1 MSIADCFIRTPT
13 SCAADGRCIVQRD
26 RQNPTQTVCV
36 PTNSPP
42 VLSTPANI
50 YDPEIQMLKKV
61 IISLSDVDL
70 GKQADGLLR
79 KMYPPL
85 IFYIDKKIRAEV
97 GGLADSNVPW
107 GTLADQVSRM
117 ILNELQNTTCVI
129 CLETVNDT
137 EDEDPSSVI
146 YPTCCGEKQIIHK
159 SCFRTAVEQGGTCP
173 FCRTDVSPGELIQE
187 EKRADELVLYTQP
200 FMRRWTGL
208 VGLQTE
214 EFRNRVQAEIQ
225 KHVDTF
231 NSMWRSRRDQRR
243 EDQRRRDPLNTIR
256 SRLRATQWAMD
267 NNLGMTAAMR
277 EEYRRI
283 IDMYENDIA
292 QQAYRDLVRRRT
304 LGIVT
309 IGSDGS
315 PDFSGGLI
323 FFIVAIVSYG
333 IIFHGNVR
341 M

>member
-13 SCAADGRCIVQRD
+13 SCAADGRCIVQQD

-36 PTNSPP
+36 PTNAPP

-61 IISLSDVDL
+61 IISLSGVDL

-85 IFYIDKKIRAEV
+85 VFYIDKKIRAEI

-107 GTLADQVSRM
+107 GTLADQVSRT
-117 ILNELQNTTCVI
+117 ILDELQNTTCVI

-137 EDEDPSSVI
+137 EDKDPSSVI
-146 YPTCCGEKQIIHK
+146 YPTCCGEQQIIHK
-159 SCFRTAVEQGGTCP
+159 SCFRTAVEQGGKCP
-173 FCRTDVSPGELIQE
+173 FCRTAVSPGKLIQE
-187 EKRADELVLYTQP
+187 EKRADQLVLYTQP

-208 VGLQTE
+208 VSLQTE
-214 EFRNRVQAEIQ
+214 EFRNHVKAEIQ

-231 NSMWRSRRDQRR
+231 NRVWQSRRDQRR
-243 EDQRRRDPLNTIR
+243 RDDPLNAMR
-256 SRLRATQWAMD
+256 SRQRATQWAMD
-267 NNLGMTAAMR
+267 HYATTAAMR

-283 IDMYENDIA
+283 IDMYENDIS
-292 QQAYRDLVRRRT
+292 QQVYRNLVRRRT
-304 LGIVT
+304 LGMVT
-309 IGSDGS
+309 TRSDGS
-315 PDFSGGLI
+315 LDFSEGLI
-323 FFIVAIVSYG
+323 FFIMAIVSYG
-333 IIFHGNVR
+333 IIFHGHVR